1 MKETKIMNQEI
12 EQLTILLK
20 NLIEKIQKPSRFD
33 ELTEEIKKIEE
44 LKHLFD
50 DDYEKEYS
58 HLQKCVMM
66 PSKFKILEEY
76 IDLYLAVHP
85 ETIDNQTDG
94 GETALMMAARALN
107 YESKVEIL
115 LKHGAKVNL
124 QNTFGSTALIYA
136 LYYFNCNEKS
146 VELLLRYGADLEIKD
161 DSDHTALYYAVNFTK
176 NEKII
181 EMIMNKMENCD
192 IKLGE
197 EKLIKYLFDQNA
209 SDKIISLAIQKG
221 AKISDIC
228 EERII
233 NLIKSYA

>member
-12 EQLTILLK
+12 EQLTNLLK
-20 NLIEKIQKPSRFD
+20 NLIEKIQKPSRLD

-50 DDYEKEYS
+50 DDHEKKYS
-58 HLQKCVMM
+58 HLQKCVLMT
-66 PSKFKILEEY
+66 SKFNFLEEY

-85 ETIDNQTDG
+85 ETIDYKSKK

-107 YESKVEIL
+107 YESTVEIL

-124 QNTFGSTALIYA
+124 QNTIGSTALMYA
-136 LYYFNCNEKS
+136 VYNFKCNEKN

-161 DSDHTALYYAVNFTK
+161 ESDHTALYYAVKYTK
-176 NEKII
+176 NEKKI

-197 EKLIKYLFDQNA
+197 EKLIKCLFNQNA
-209 SDKIISLAIQKG
+209 SDKILSLAIQKG

-233 NLIKSYA
+233 KLFNSYA